1 MPARLFSAAVLGI
14 DGYLVEVEVDISRG
28 LPSFDLVGLADTA
41 VKEAKERVKAAVK
54 NSGYP
59 FPAHKIVVNLAPA
72 DLKKEGAGFDLPIAL
87 GIMAA
92 ENIVAPGRLEEGVI
106 TGEVALDGSI
116 RSVRG
121 VLAMTLVARKDG
133 KNYILL
139 PAANYAEAR
148 VVKGIEVVPVRNLTQ
163 ALDFLNF
170 GIIPSDPERKQEEKS
185 NTGEQDNAEVK
196 GQKTA
201 KRALVIAAA
210 GGHNLLLN
218 GPSGSGKTMLA
229 RRLPSILPPLSR
241 EESVEI
247 TKIYSIAGLLPSGAS
262 LITRRPFR
270 SPHHTITRAGLAG
283 GGSHP
288 RPGEVTLAHHGVL
301 FLDELTEFRREVLEV
316 LRQPLEDGVV
326 VISRALLSLV
336 YPARFML
343 VCSLNPCPCGFFGD
357 PAHPCSCTPR
367 QLQRYRAR
375 ISGPLLDRIDF
386 QVEAPRLGHREILGS
401 GEGETSARIRERV
414 VKARV
419 LQEERFAGS
428 NIYCNAH
435 MGSRELKK
443 FCRLGPKTR
452 GLLAKAVQNYGVSA
466 RGCDRLL
473 KVARTIA
480 DLDDSEKITGTHLAE
495 AIQYREIE
503 KWR

>member
-1 MPARLFSAAVLGI
+1 MPVRLFSAAVLGV

-28 LPSFDLVGLADTA
+28 LPSFELVGLADTA

-72 DLKKEGAGFDLPIAL
+72 DLKKEGAGFDLPIAV

-92 ENIVAPGRLEEGVI
+92 ENIVARDRLGEGVI

-116 RSVRG
+116 RPVRG
-121 VLAMTLVARKDG
+121 ILAMSLVARKEG
-133 KNYILL
+133 KKYILL
-139 PAANYAEAR
+139 PEANYAEAS
-148 VVKGIEVVPVRNLTQ
+148 VVKGIEVVPVRNLAQ

-170 GIIPSDPERKQEEKS
+170 GRIPPAPERKPEETR
-185 NTGEQDNAEVK
+185 NPREVDFAEVK
-196 GQKTA
+196 GQETA
-201 KRALVIAAA
+201 KRALEIAAA

-218 GPSGSGKTMLA
+218 GPPGSGKTMLA

-241 EESVEI
+241 EEAVEI

-288 RPGEVTLAHHGVL
+288 RPGEVSLAHHGVL

-316 LRQPLEDGVV
+316 LRQPLEEGVV
-326 VISRALLSLV
+326 VISRVLFSLV

-343 VCSLNPCPCGFFGD
+343 VCAMNPCPCGFFGD
-357 PAHPCSCTPR
+357 PVHPCTCTPW

-386 QVEAPRLGHREILGS
+386 QVETPRLSHREILGNR
-401 GEGETSARIRERV
+401 EGESSASIRQRV
-414 VKARV
+414 IKARA
-419 LQEERFAGS
+419 LQEERFAGRG
-428 NIYCNAH
+428 IYCNAH
-435 MGSRELKK
+435 MGSRELKL
-443 FCRLGPKTR
+443 FCRLGPEAR
-452 GLLAKAVQNYGVSA
+452 RLLAKAVQSYGISA

-480 DLDDSEKITGTHLAE
+480 DLDNSERITSTHLAE
-495 AIQYREIE
+495 AIQYRGIE